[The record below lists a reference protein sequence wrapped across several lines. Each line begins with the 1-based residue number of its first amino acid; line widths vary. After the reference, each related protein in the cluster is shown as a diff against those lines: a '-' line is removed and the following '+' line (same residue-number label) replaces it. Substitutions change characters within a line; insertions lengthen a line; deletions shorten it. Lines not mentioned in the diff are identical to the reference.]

1 MSVDGEHGEAVDE
14 EEDRIESLKQQKAK
28 DKSAFTR
35 IKNKLLSLLDEEDY
49 PSRREVKAVCQ
60 KLCEVQERTMSTMEE
75 LSQEYLSS
83 KEKEKRK
90 KLTNEMDRLEA
101 DFSEAHDKA
110 QEYLENRKDELSS
123 LATDASE
130 NTRRRRIEERVVR
143 KSVEKEVLEE
153 QVKREQ
159 DIARQKEDL
168 EELRRQYRSH
178 LFDEEDLQDLKQSE
192 FKGPETSK
200 FPANNGAESRSTPS
214 LGKDMWNQLKRVSI
228 PVFNGDKRLYEGWKT
243 AFMACVD
250 RAPATPEY
258 KLLQLRQYL
267 SGEALKVVEP
277 LGHSAAAYETA
288 KERLERKFGGKRRQI
303 ALHLEELENFK
314 PLRPGNARDL
324 ERLADLLDVTVVN
337 LKEAG
342 RHDELGSG
350 SLYLS
355 LCKKLTEAMLA
366 HYHRWI
372 HENGRWQSVET
383 LREFIIQE
391 AEFQT
396 VASETIHGLSKRGHK
411 KDSGVTLFG
420 NAQKSSGNQRRDGF
434 RPCKVCGGHH
444 GVWRCDK
451 FKAMSPPARWEA
463 AKSLK
468 LCYRC
473 LGGDHNGETCVRSR
487 ICGINNCKN
496 THNRLLHRDS
506 APAYQSEQLNTHDR
520 REMEQGASG
529 GSQAVAESETSNETS
544 LTPPQDPVEQAT
556 ERSHTTVTSQSAQ
569 PRFVALR
576 TVPVFLKNGN
586 RKIKVNA
593 LLDEASTK
601 TYLNAD
607 VAAELGL
614 QGHPQSVTVNV
625 LNGQTETFET
635 TPVEVELES
644 LDGNTKTTI
653 SAFTAERVTGNM
665 KVINWGKYA
674 AKCTHLKGIQFP
686 NPGIRPIV
694 DLLIG
699 VDYAELHYSFKDVRG
714 QPGEPVARLTPL
726 GWTCTGTVSG
736 LRGGDYQSSFA
747 HTYFVREHSDAD
759 EISGLLRQ
767 FWEIE
772 NPRTSRDRTVLNPD
786 EQCALEQVEKSL
798 KYLDGRYQVALPWKE
813 NVPDLPDNY
822 DMALR
827 RLYNTEKRLLK
838 NPEIAAAYS
847 ENITQYLEK
856 GYIHKIDPTEEKPAR
871 RWYLPH
877 FPVVRLDRA
886 TTKTRIVFDASAKFG
901 GISLNDVI
909 HQGPKLQRD
918 LNDVL
923 LRFRRHPVALI
934 CDIAEMYLRIEVA
947 PKDRSCQRFLWRSLD
962 QQRKPEEYEFNR
974 VVFGINSSP
983 FQAQFVSQT
992 HAEKHKDELPL
1003 AAEAVSN
1010 STYMDDSM
1018 DSLLDDSQ
1026 GIELYKQLDE
1036 LWSKAGM
1043 HARKWLSNSSQV
1055 LEKIPIKDRASEVDI
1070 NKDPLPTVKTL
1081 GITWLPED
1089 DVFTFK
1095 SNPPEENFQITKRNF
1110 LKKIAT
1116 LFDPVGFLAPF
1127 TIRAKVMMQEMWVAG
1142 LEWDE
1147 LCPRELIHKSRE
1159 WFCELEELQTIKV
1172 PRCLRFGPEE
1182 VVLSQT
1188 LHTFVDASQDAYGAV
1203 VYLKVMYGS
1212 GSVSS
1217 RLVAAKT
1224 RVAPLAATSIPRLE
1238 LMAAIL
1244 GLRLTESVSRV
1255 YSGGL
1260 GQAVFW
1266 SDSMNVLWWIRGRS
1280 RIFKPFVANRVGEIQ
1295 SLTNPKQWRFVPTN
1309 ENPADFTTRGM
1320 RISDLAKENKWWSGP
1335 DFLQKEESDWPV
1347 NQIDTNRVSAATEIK
1362 KTAQA
1367 SSQAGRINGDWTV
1380 ISVHE
1385 DDQLWRLDPKRYS
1398 SWTKLIRI
1406 QAWVRRFIDNCR
1418 SPNREKGELIGRGD
1432 RRCCDSSD

>member
-1 MSVDGEHGEAVDE
+1 MSVDGELGEAMDE
-14 EEDRIESLKQQKAK
+14 EEERIESLKQQKAK

-49 PSRREVKAVCQ
+49 PSRREVKAACQ
-60 KLCEVQERTMSTMEE
+60 KLCEVQERTMATMEE
-75 LSQEYLSS
+75 LSKEYLSS
-83 KEKEKRK
+83 KEKDKRR
-90 KLTNEMDRLEA
+90 KLTGEMDKLEA
-101 DFSEAHDKA
+101 EFSEAHDKA
-110 QEYLENRKDELSS
+110 QEYLDSRKDELSS
-123 LATDASE
+123 LATDASQ
-130 NTRRRRIEERVVR
+130 NTRRRRIEESVVR
-143 KSVEKEVLEE
+143 KSLEKQALEEQVKREQDIAREESIVQNIVEKQALEE

-159 DIARQKEDL
+159 DIARQKEEL
-168 EELRRQYRSH
+168 EELRRQYRSR
-178 LFDEEDLQDLKQSE
+178 LFDEEDLLDLKESE
-192 FKGPETSK
+192 SKGLETGQN
-200 FPANNGAESRSTPS
+200 PANNGAENRSTPS

-250 RAPATPEY
+250 KAPATPEY

-355 LCKKLTEAMLA
+355 LCKKLTETMLA

-411 KDSGVTLFG
+411 KNSGVTFFG
-420 NAQKSSGNQRRDGF
+420 NTQKSSGPQRRVGF
-434 RPCKVCGGHH
+434 RPCKVCSGHH

-451 FKAMSPPARWEA
+451 FKAMSPSARWEA

-506 APAYQSEQLNTHDR
+506 APADQSEQVNSHDR

-529 GSQAVAESETSNETS
+529 GSQAPAQSETSNEMA
-544 LTPPQDPVEQAT
+544 LTLPQDPVEQPT
-556 ERSHTTVTSQSAQ
+556 ERSHTTLTSQSAQ

-586 RKIKVNA
+586 RRIKVNA

-644 LDGNTKTTI
+644 LDGNVKTTI

-665 KVINWGKYA
+665 KVIDWGKYA
-674 AKCTHLKGIQFP
+674 AKCTHLKAIQFP

-736 LRGGDYQSSFA
+736 LRGGDNQSSFA
-747 HTYFVREHSDAD
+747 HTYFVREQSDTD

-767 FWEIE
+767 FWELE
-772 NPRTSRDRTVLNPD
+772 NPRTTHDRPVLNPD

-798 KYLDGRYQVALPWKE
+798 KYVDGRYQVALPWKE

-827 RLYNTEKRLLK
+827 RLCNTEKRLLK

-847 ENITQYLEK
+847 KNITQYLEK
-856 GYIHKIDPTEEKPAR
+856 SYIRKIDPTEEKPAK

-909 HQGPKLQRD
+909 YQGPKLQRD

-962 QQRKPEEYEFNR
+962 QQREPEEYEFNR

-992 HAEKHKDELPL
+992 HAKKHKDDLPL
-1003 AAEAVSN
+1003 AAEAVSK

-1018 DSLLDDSQ
+1018 DSVLDDTQ

-1043 HARKWLSNSSQV
+1043 HARKWLSNSPQI

-1070 NKDPLPTVKTL
+1070 NKDP
-1081 GITWLPED
+1081 
-1089 DVFTFK
+1089 
-1095 SNPPEENFQITKRNF
+1095 
-1110 LKKIAT
+1110 KIKCA
-1116 LFDPVGFLAPF
+1116 
-1127 TIRAKVMMQEMWVAG
+1127 R
-1142 LEWDE
+1142 
-1147 LCPRELIHKSRE
+1147 
-1159 WFCELEELQTIKV
+1159 
-1172 PRCLRFGPEE
+1172 
-1182 VVLSQT
+1182 
-1188 LHTFVDASQDAYGAV
+1188 
-1203 VYLKVMYGS
+1203 
-1212 GSVSS
+1212 
-1217 RLVAAKT
+1217 
-1224 RVAPLAATSIPRLE
+1224 RV
-1238 LMAAIL
+1238 
-1244 GLRLTESVSRV
+1244 
-1255 YSGGL
+1255 
-1260 GQAVFW
+1260 
-1266 SDSMNVLWWIRGRS
+1266 
-1280 RIFKPFVANRVGEIQ
+1280 
-1295 SLTNPKQWRFVPTN
+1295 
-1309 ENPADFTTRGM
+1309 
-1320 RISDLAKENKWWSGP
+1320 
-1335 DFLQKEESDWPV
+1335 
-1347 NQIDTNRVSAATEIK
+1347 
-1362 KTAQA
+1362 
-1367 SSQAGRINGDWTV
+1367 
-1380 ISVHE
+1380 
-1385 DDQLWRLDPKRYS
+1385 
-1398 SWTKLIRI
+1398 
-1406 QAWVRRFIDNCR
+1406 
-1418 SPNREKGELIGRGD
+1418 
-1432 RRCCDSSD
+1432 

>member
-1 MSVDGEHGEAVDE
+1 MSVDGEHVEAVGD
-14 EEDRIESLKQQKAK
+14 EEDRIETLKQQKAK
-28 DKSAFTR
+28 DKTAFTKN
-35 IKNKLLSLLDEEDY
+35 KNKLLSLLDEEVY
-49 PSRREVKAVCQ
+49 PSRREVKAACQ
-60 KLCEVQERTMSTMEE
+60 MLCEVQERTMSTMEE
-75 LSQEYLSS
+75 LSQEYLRS

-90 KLTNEMDRLEA
+90 RLTDEMDRLEVE
-101 DFSEAHDKA
+101 FSETYDKA
-110 QEYLENRKDELSS
+110 QEYLDSRKGELSS

-130 NTRRRRIEERVVR
+130 NTRQRRIEERVAQ
-143 KSVEKEVLEE
+143 KSLEKQALEE

-159 DIARQKEDL
+159 DIARQREDL
-168 EELRRQYRSH
+168 EQLRQQYRTR
-178 LFDEEDLQDLKQSE
+178 LFDEEEFQDLKELEIKSA
-192 FKGPETSK
+192 ETRK
-200 FPANNGAESRSTPS
+200 IPANNLAESRSTPS

-228 PVFNGDKRLYEGWKT
+228 PIFNGDKRFYEGRKT
-243 AFMACVD
+243 AFMARVD
-250 RAPATPEY
+250 KAPATPEY

-324 ERLADLLDVTVVN
+324 EKLADLLDVTVVN
-337 LKEAG
+337 LREAG

-396 VASETIHGLSKRGHK
+396 VASETIHGLRKRGHK
-411 KDSGVTLFG
+411 KDSGVTFFG
-420 NAQKSSGNQRRDGF
+420 NTQKSSAPQRRIGF
-434 RPCKVCGGHH
+434 RPCKVCSGHH

-451 FKAMSPPARWEA
+451 FKAMSPPARWET

-487 ICGINNCKN
+487 VCRINNCKN

-506 APAYQSEQLNTHDR
+506 TPADRSEQGASLDR
-520 REMEQGASG
+520 PEMEQGASG
-529 GSQAVAESETSNETS
+529 GSQIVAESETSNEMS
-544 LTPPQDPVEQAT
+544 PTPPQNLIEQAT
-556 ERSHTTVTSQSAQ
+556 ERSHSTVTSQNAQ

-586 RKIKVNA
+586 RRIKVNA

-625 LNGQTETFET
+625 LNEQTETFET
-635 TPVEVELES
+635 TPVEVDLES
-644 LDGNTKTTI
+644 LDGNVKTTI
-653 SAFTAERVTGNM
+653 NAFTAERVTGNM
-665 KVINWGKYA
+665 KVIDWGKYTT
-674 AKCTHLKGIQFP
+674 KCTHLKGIQFP
-686 NPGIRPIV
+686 NPCIRPIV

-699 VDYAELHYSFKDVRG
+699 IDYVELHYSFKDVRG
-714 QPGEPVARLTPL
+714 QLGEPIARLTPL

-736 LRGGDYQSSFA
+736 LRG
-747 HTYFVREHSDAD
+747 

-772 NPRTSRDRTVLNPD
+772 NPRTSHDQPVLNPD
-786 EQCALEQVEKSL
+786 EQCALEQVQKSL
-798 KYLDGRYQVALPWKE
+798 KYLDGRYQVALPWKKK

-827 RLYNTEKRLLK
+827 RLYSTEKRLRK
-838 NPEIAAAYS
+838 NPEITEAYS
-847 ENITQYLEK
+847 ENINQYLQK

-877 FPVVRLDRA
+877 FPVVRLDRV

-909 HQGPKLQRD
+909 YQGPKLQKD
-918 LNDVL
+918 LKDVL

-983 FQAQFVSQT
+983 
-992 HAEKHKDELPL
+992 
-1003 AAEAVSN
+1003 
-1010 STYMDDSM
+1010 
-1018 DSLLDDSQ
+1018 
-1026 GIELYKQLDE
+1026 
-1036 LWSKAGM
+1036 
-1043 HARKWLSNSSQV
+1043 
-1055 LEKIPIKDRASEVDI
+1055 
-1070 NKDPLPTVKTL
+1070 
-1081 GITWLPED
+1081 
-1089 DVFTFK
+1089 
-1095 SNPPEENFQITKRNF
+1095 
-1110 LKKIAT
+1110 
-1116 LFDPVGFLAPF
+1116 
-1127 TIRAKVMMQEMWVAG
+1127 
-1142 LEWDE
+1142 
-1147 LCPRELIHKSRE
+1147 
-1159 WFCELEELQTIKV
+1159 
-1172 PRCLRFGPEE
+1172 
-1182 VVLSQT
+1182 
-1188 LHTFVDASQDAYGAV
+1188 
-1203 VYLKVMYGS
+1203 
-1212 GSVSS
+1212 
-1217 RLVAAKT
+1217 
-1224 RVAPLAATSIPRLE
+1224 
-1238 LMAAIL
+1238 
-1244 GLRLTESVSRV
+1244 
-1255 YSGGL
+1255 
-1260 GQAVFW
+1260 
-1266 SDSMNVLWWIRGRS
+1266 
-1280 RIFKPFVANRVGEIQ
+1280 
-1295 SLTNPKQWRFVPTN
+1295 
-1309 ENPADFTTRGM
+1309 
-1320 RISDLAKENKWWSGP
+1320 
-1335 DFLQKEESDWPV
+1335 
-1347 NQIDTNRVSAATEIK
+1347 
-1362 KTAQA
+1362 
-1367 SSQAGRINGDWTV
+1367 
-1380 ISVHE
+1380 
-1385 DDQLWRLDPKRYS
+1385 
-1398 SWTKLIRI
+1398 I
-1406 QAWVRRFIDNCR
+1406 QA
-1418 SPNREKGELIGRGD
+1418 
-1432 RRCCDSSD
+1432 